1 MRCCVFHL
9 NQQDNLISGLRKVF
23 CWPHFLYFH
32 ASNTTMGVASVLD
45 NNQLRVSGLILAIRA
60 WTLRVSSFSTRWS
73 GRFNR
78 GQFNRRIT
86 NQNMLTESLCS
97 TLHTYSLTYLL
108 MALQRWV
115 VLSLQ
120 DDASPSY
127 TLFVVFS
134 FHPITFMTIYSPYW
148 HKVLATFSYCV
159 GFHMWPRGNWSYLSL
174 FLIRTKIIF
183 WSGAAPQS
191 SQRWGDSGSVAQF
204 CKGAGNGEIA
214 RRVHWQLNRAQCVPV
229 SRGHGHCEDATW
241 TPFSFNI

>member
-1 MRCCVFHL
+1 MFYSPYFLTHL
-9 NQQDNLISGLRKVF
+9 
-23 CWPHFLYFH
+23 
-32 ASNTTMGVASVLD
+32 
-45 NNQLRVSGLILAIRA
+45 
-60 WTLRVSSFSTRWS
+60 
-73 GRFNR
+73 
-78 GQFNRRIT
+78 
-86 NQNMLTESLCS
+86 
-97 TLHTYSLTYLL
+97 LTYWWRYSPGW
-108 MALQRWV
+108 ALASKTTRLHSA
-115 VLSLQ
+115 LSI
-120 DDASPSY
+120 
-127 TLFVVFS
+127 VFS

-159 GFHMWPRGNWSYLSL
+159 GFHIWPRGNWSYLSL

-214 RRVHWQLNRAQCVPV
+214 RRVHWQLNGAQCVPV